1 MLLQSAKRSSFALG
15 ELLLLLA
22 IIATLATM
30 LLPAFARARAEARQA
45 LCLAN
50 IRTVAAAVRMY
61 LADNDGYFPPLESN
75 PAVLAY
81 FDSRPGGADE
91 REWDPDWPEPH
102 CERAMLAN
110 PYLRYPVL
118 LEQYLPSREVW
129 RCPNAFLESG
139 ASFIH
144 GMPDWL
150 GHLKAHEGRW
160 GARSAP
166 YLCPELG
173 WPVGWGGEVTDSI
186 TQGRLAVPRGG
197 KGRKASP
204 GAFVRSIGTTRQ
216 GSYLGHEASVED
228 PGWFV
233 VCADAGAVG
242 HDMCTG
248 TLAYP
253 DLCRLECPTAEPGVP
268 DEEQCPWSLECAA
281 TVEMINNPAAR
292 QPYARHFGGVNIG
305 FLDGHARWM
314 HSEQVIAESPSW
326 PNPQRG
332 HLRGYFSW
340 GPRKDAPGYDPADG
354 IPALY

>member
-1 MLLQSAKRSSFALG
+1 MDGKKSSLLSLS
-15 ELLLLLA
+15 ELLVVVA
-22 IIATLATM
+22 IVGVLSAV
-30 LLPAFARARAEARQA
+30 LLPAFAAARDRAREAV
-45 LCLAN
+45 CLAN
-50 IRTVAAAVRMY
+50 VRTVAAAVRMY
-61 LADNDGYFPPLESN
+61 LADNDGRFPPQESD
-75 PAVLAY
+75 PAVFAY
-81 FDSRPGGADE
+81 FDSGPGGSAD

-118 LEQYLPSREVW
+118 LDDYLLSREVW

-166 YLCPELG
+166 YLCAELG

-186 TQGRLAVPRGG
+186 TQRRLAVPRGG

-204 GAFVRSIGTTRQ
+204 GAFVRSIGTSLQ
-216 GSYLGHEASVED
+216 GSFVGREASVGD

-242 HDMCTG
+242 HDMCAG

-253 DLCRLECPTAEPGVP
+253 DLCRLECATAEPGAP
-268 DEEQCPWSLECAA
+268 DEEYCPWSPECAA
-281 TVEMINNPAAR
+281 TVEMMNNPAAR
-292 QPYARHFGGVNIG
+292 QPYARHFGGANIG
-305 FLDGHARWM
+305 FLDGHAQWF
-314 HSEQVIAESPSW
+314 HSEEVIAESPSW
-326 PNPQRG
+326 SNPQRG
-332 HLRGYFSW
+332 QLRGYFSW